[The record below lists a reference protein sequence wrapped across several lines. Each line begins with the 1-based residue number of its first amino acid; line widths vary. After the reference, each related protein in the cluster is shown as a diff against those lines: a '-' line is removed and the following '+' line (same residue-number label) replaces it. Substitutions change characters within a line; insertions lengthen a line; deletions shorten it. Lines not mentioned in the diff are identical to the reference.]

1 MNRKLNM
8 NNIELIGNKQLEKL
22 SFYEREIYLAKIR
35 QYCLKSLCKKQSTIN
50 ELLKKAYPLIR
61 NYDYGDDN
69 SV

>member
-1 MNRKLNM
+1 M

-50 ELLKKAYPLIR
+50 ELLKKAIH
-61 NYDYGDDN
+61 
-69 SV
+69 